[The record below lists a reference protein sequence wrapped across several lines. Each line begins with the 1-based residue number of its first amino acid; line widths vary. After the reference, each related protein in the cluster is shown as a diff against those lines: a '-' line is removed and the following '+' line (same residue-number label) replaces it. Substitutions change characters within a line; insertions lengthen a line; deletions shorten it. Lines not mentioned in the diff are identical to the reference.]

1 MSAHPELT
9 LFYSPRACS
18 LSCHIA
24 LEELELPFTAHEVK
38 IRAGEHK
45 EDDYRRVNAWG
56 KISSASR
63 WRSSAD
69 GSACYPDVYR

>member
-24 LEELELPFTAHEVK
+24 LEKSELPFTAHEVK
-38 IRAGEHK
+38 IRAGEH
-45 EDDYRRVNAWG
+45 RRTITVGLMPGERFQRFALEI
-56 KISSASR
+56 K
-63 WRSSAD
+63 
-69 GSACYPDVYR
+69 C